1 MSAVRPRRSSDP
13 DRVRLWVG
21 VVLLIVTALA
31 LLAIIFAAL
40 QIQSGVRAYVGGEG
54 LYSKGQKDAVF
65 HLLRYA
71 DTRDEAE
78 YQAFLANIA
87 VPRGDRAARLELE
100 KPNPNLDVAAAG
112 FAQGRNDPADI
123 QILITT
129 FRLFRHIS
137 YVDQAIAIWTEG
149 DARIDD
155 LVTLGDRLHGQ
166 IASGGAAAAD
176 IERLVGQVGDLNAE
190 LTVLEDRFSATLS
203 DGARWIRDVLFVVA
217 SLATALLLLISGGA
231 LLTFLRRVR
240 RSEDRYRQLVDELQE
255 SQDRLS
261 FALVAGRM
269 GTWDWEIA
277 SGTVRWSESLERIVG
292 IPVGSF
298 GGTLEAYVEL
308 VDAEDRV
315 RMRQAFERAVASDGE
330 YMVECRMGPPGHQ
343 TTLIAAQGRV
353 VRDSSGAPLRL
364 VGVALD
370 MTARRE
376 LEDQLR
382 HAQKM
387 ESVGRLAGGI
397 AHDFNNLLTAIT
409 GHGELLAQSL
419 EPGDERRADVSAIND
434 AAARAATLTRQ
445 LLAYGRQSLLH
456 PEPIDLNDVIVGFE
470 PMLRRLIGE
479 DIRLRTDLAT
489 DLGWVRADAGQL
501 DQVILNLVVNAR
513 DAMPDGGSIVLAT
526 ENVDLDEA
534 YVAEHP
540 KAKAGPHVSVA
551 VRDTGFGIEPE
562 TLGRIFEPYFT
573 TKERGRGTGLG
584 LATVLG
590 IVEQSGGHIEVT
602 SDPGR
607 GTTFRI
613 LLPREPDPA
622 APTVTEASP
631 VQVGAGR
638 ETILLA
644 EDEES
649 VRQLA
654 RTVLE
659 QAGFVVIAAG
669 DVEAA
674 LVAARTHDGPIDLLL
689 TDLVMPGGNGKEL
702 AARFAAIY
710 PDALILFMSGYATE
724 VLSGQ
729 GVLDP
734 GVAFLEKPFLPAELV
749 RRVRQVLDHSP
760 AA

>member
-1 MSAVRPRRSSDP
+1 
-13 DRVRLWVG
+13 
-21 VVLLIVTALA
+21 
-31 LLAIIFAAL
+31 
-40 QIQSGVRAYVGGEG
+40 VGG
-54 LYSKGQKDAVF
+54 
-65 HLLRYA
+65 
-71 DTRDEAE
+71 
-78 YQAFLANIA
+78 
-87 VPRGDRAARLELE
+87 
-100 KPNPNLDVAAAG
+100 
-112 FAQGRNDPADI
+112 
-123 QILITT
+123 
-129 FRLFRHIS
+129 
-137 YVDQAIAIWTEG
+137 
-149 DARIDD
+149 
-155 LVTLGDRLHGQ
+155 
-166 IASGGAAAAD
+166 
-176 IERLVGQVGDLNAE
+176 LNAQ

-217 SLATALLLLISGGA
+217 SLATGLLLLISGLA
-231 LLTFLRRVR
+231 LTTFLRRVR
-240 RSEDRYRQLVDELQE
+240 RSEDRYRQLVDELRDSQE
-255 SQDRLS
+255 RLS

-277 SGTVRWSESLERIVG
+277 SGIVRWSESLERIVG
-292 IPVGSF
+292 IPAGSF
-298 GGTLEAYVEL
+298 GGTLDAYVEL
-308 VDAEDRV
+308 VDPDDRV

-330 YMVECRMGPPGHQ
+330 YMVECRMGPPGHR

-353 VRDSSGAPLRL
+353 VRDASGAARRL

-370 MTARRE
+370 VTARRE

-419 EPGDERRADVSAIND
+419 EPGDERHADVSAINA

-456 PEPIDLNDVIVGFE
+456 PEPINLNEVIIGFE

-513 DAMPDGGSIVLAT
+513 DAMPDGGTIVLAT

-534 YVAEHP
+534 YVAEQP
-540 KAKAGPHVSVA
+540 KAKPGPHVSVA
-551 VRDTGFGIEPE
+551 VRDTGVGIDQE
-562 TLGRIFEPYFT
+562 TIGRIFEPYFT

-602 SDPGR
+602 SDPGH

-613 LLPREPDPA
+613 LLPREVEPA
-622 APTVTEASP
+622 PPVALETSSAP
-631 VQVGAGR
+631 VGTGR

-654 RTVLE
+654 RTVLV
-659 QAGFVVIAAG
+659 QAGFRVISAADADSAMAAAG
-669 DVEAA
+669 D
-674 LVAARTHDGPIDLLL
+674 HDGPIDLLL
-689 TDLVMPGGNGKEL
+689 TDVIMPGGTGKEL
-702 AARFAAIY
+702 AARFTVAY
-710 PDALILFMSGYATE
+710 PEARILFMSGYATE
-724 VLSGQ
+724 VLSAQ

-734 GVAFLEKPFLPAELV
+734 GVAFLEKPFLPAILV
-749 RRVRQVLDHSP
+749 RKVRQVLDETVAS
-760 AA
+760 